1 MLMISKPSFALLAA
15 VSLFALQLSAAEP
28 QSTEAQSAQPQV
40 IDGVAAVVNGD
51 VITFSQV
58 QELSGPRERTLREQ
72 YNGAELIDKIKE
84 ARLSAL
90 NDLIDRQLIV
100 QEFKK
105 KEYTMPEYVVDD
117 QIQSIIKEEFGGD
130 RQAFLRTLIAQG
142 YTLSRFR
149 EMQRDKVIVGA
160 MRQNNVK
167 GNYDPTPQEVQ
178 AYYDANKQEFV
189 TPEQLKLRMIVLN
202 ADPLDANSADSTG
215 KTAEEIRDKV
225 KGGADFAT
233 MAKTYSMDGTA
244 ASGGDWGLIDRKTLN
259 QQLTDVA
266 FALSPG
272 QVSDVVRIGD
282 SFYILYC
289 ESKKSSGIIPLQEV
303 RDGINRKLQ
312 QAQRQKA
319 TQRWIDTL
327 REKAYIKIY

>member
-1 MLMISKPSFALLAA
+1 MPSKLLF
-15 VSLFALQLSAAEP
+15 SLLLTIAFFIAQTRAAEP
-28 QSTEAQSAQPQV
+28 EV

-58 QELSGPRERTLREQ
+58 QEVSGPRERTLREQ
-72 YNGAELIDKIKE
+72 FTGQELIDKIKE
-84 ARLSAL
+84 ARLGAL

-105 KEYTMPEYVVDD
+105 KQFNIPEYVVDD
-117 QIQSIIKEEFGGD
+117 QIANIIKDDFAGD
-130 RQAFLRTLIAQG
+130 RQAFLRTLNAQG
-142 YTLSRFR
+142 YTINKFR

-167 GNYDPTPQEVQ
+167 GNFNATPQQIQ

-202 ADPLDANSADSTG
+202 ADPLDANSADSTR
-215 KTAEEIRDKV
+215 KMAEEIRDKV

-244 ASGGDWGLIDRKTLN
+244 ESGGDWGLIDRKTLN

-266 FALSPG
+266 FALLPG
-272 QVSDVVRIGD
+272 QTSQVVQIGD

-289 ESKKSSGIIPLQEV
+289 ESKKESGVIPLPEV
-303 RDGINRKLQ
+303 RAGIERKLE
-312 QAQRQKA
+312 QAMRQKA
-319 TQRWIDTL
+319 TQRWLDSL
-327 REKAYIKIY
+327 REKAFIKIY

>member
-1 MLMISKPSFALLAA
+1 MPMPSKP
-15 VSLFALQLSAAEP
+15 LFALFLAIVLLIPRIQGAEP
-28 QSTEAQSAQPQV
+28 EV

-58 QELSGPRERTLREQ
+58 QEVSGPRERTLREQ
-72 YNGAELIDKIKE
+72 YTGQELIEKIKE

-90 NDLIDRQLIV
+90 SDLIDRQLIV
-100 QEFKK
+100 GEFKK
-105 KEYTMPEYVVDD
+105 KQYSMPEYVVDD
-117 QIQSIIKEEFGGD
+117 QIQNIIKDDFAGD
-130 RQAFLRTLIAQG
+130 RQAFLRTLNAQG
-142 YTLSRFR
+142 YTMSRFR

-167 GNYDPTPQEVQ
+167 GTFTATPQQIQ
-178 AYYDANKQEFV
+178 AYYEANKQEFV

-202 ADPLDANSADSTG
+202 ADPLDANSADSTR
-215 KTAEEIRDKV
+215 KMAEEIRGKV

-244 ASGGDWGLIDRKTLN
+244 ESGGDWGLIDRKTLN

-266 FALSPG
+266 FALSAG
-272 QVSDVVRIGD
+272 QTSQVVQIGD

-289 ESKKSSGIIPLQEV
+289 ESKKESGVIPLPEV
-303 RDGINRKLQ
+303 RDGIEKKLEQ
-312 QAQRQKA
+312 TQRQKA
-319 TQRWIDTL
+319 TQRWIDSL

>member
-1 MLMISKPSFALLAA
+1 MPSKLLF
-15 VSLFALQLSAAEP
+15 SLLLTIAFFIAQTRAAEP
-28 QSTEAQSAQPQV
+28 EV

-58 QELSGPRERTLREQ
+58 QEVSGPRERTLREQ
-72 YNGAELIDKIKE
+72 FTGQELIDKIKE
-84 ARLSAL
+84 ARLGAL

-105 KEYTMPEYVVDD
+105 KQFNIPEYVVDD
-117 QIQSIIKEEFGGD
+117 QIANIIKDDFAGD
-130 RQAFLRTLIAQG
+130 RQAFLRTLNAQG
-142 YTLSRFR
+142 YTINKFR

-167 GNYDPTPQEVQ
+167 GNFSATPQQIQ

-202 ADPLDANSADSTG
+202 ADPLDANSADSTR
-215 KTAEEIRDKV
+215 KMAEEIRDKV

-244 ASGGDWGLIDRKTLN
+244 ESGGDWGLIDRKTLN

-272 QVSDVVRIGD
+272 QTSQVVQIGD

-289 ESKKSSGIIPLQEV
+289 ESKKESGVIPLPEV
-303 RDGINRKLQ
+303 RAGIERKLE
-312 QAQRQKA
+312 QAMRQKA
-319 TQRWIDTL
+319 TQRWLDSL
-327 REKAYIKIY
+327 REKAFIKIY

>member
-1 MLMISKPSFALLAA
+1 MLMPSKLLFSLLLAIGF
-15 VSLFALQLSAAEP
+15 VIPQLCAADPE
-28 QSTEAQSAQPQV
+28 V

-58 QELSGPRERTLREQ
+58 QEVSGPRERTLREQ
-72 YNGAELIDKIKE
+72 FTGQELIDKIKE
-84 ARLSAL
+84 ARLAAL
-90 NDLIDRQLIV
+90 SDLIDRQLIV

-105 KEYTMPEYVVDD
+105 KQYSMPDYVVDD
-117 QIQSIIKEEFGGD
+117 QIQNIIKDDFAGD
-130 RQAFLRTLIAQG
+130 RQAFLRTLNAQG
-142 YTLSRFR
+142 YTMNRFR
-149 EMQRDKVIVGA
+149 EMQKDKVIVGA

-167 GNYDPTPQEVQ
+167 GNFTATPQEIQ

-189 TPEQLKLRMIVLN
+189 TPEQMKVRMIVLN
-202 ADPLDANSADSTG
+202 ADPLDANSADSTR
-215 KTAEEIRDKV
+215 KMADEIRDKV

-244 ASGGDWGLIDRKTLN
+244 QSGGDWGLIDRKTLN

-272 QVSDVVRIGD
+272 ETSQAVQIGD
-282 SFYILYC
+282 SFYVIYC
-289 ESKKSSGIIPLQEV
+289 ESKKESGVIPLPEV
-303 RDGINRKLQ
+303 RDGIQRKLE

-319 TQRWIDTL
+319 TQRWIDSL

>member
-1 MLMISKPSFALLAA
+1 MPSKLLFSLLLTVGFIIPQIWAA
-15 VSLFALQLSAAEP
+15 DPE
-28 QSTEAQSAQPQV
+28 V

-58 QELSGPRERTLREQ
+58 QEVSGPRERTLREQ
-72 YNGAELIDKIKE
+72 YTGQELIDKIKE
-84 ARLSAL
+84 ARLAAL
-90 NDLIDRQLIV
+90 NDLVDRQLIV

-105 KEYTMPEYVVDD
+105 KQYNMPEYVVDD
-117 QIQSIIKEEFGGD
+117 QIQNIIKDDFAGD
-130 RQAFLRTLIAQG
+130 RQAFLRTLNAQG
-142 YTLSRFR
+142 YTMGRFR
-149 EMQRDKVIVGA
+149 EMQKDKVIVGA

-167 GNYDPTPQEVQ
+167 GNFTATPQEIQ
-178 AYYDANKQEFV
+178 AYYEANKQEFA

-202 ADPLDANSADSTG
+202 ADPLDANSGDST
-215 KTAEEIRDKV
+215 KRMAEEIRDKV

-244 ASGGDWGLIDRKTLN
+244 ESGGDWGLVDRKTLN

-272 QVSDVVRIGD
+272 QTSQVVQIGD
-282 SFYILYC
+282 SFYLLYC
-289 ESKKSSGIIPLQEV
+289 ETKKESGVIPLTEV
-303 RDGINRKLQ
+303 RDGIEKKLEQ
-312 QAQRQKA
+312 VQRQKA
-319 TQRWIDTL
+319 TQRWIDSL

>member
-1 MLMISKPSFALLAA
+1 CEFVESHKQTFLRILMFSKLLFARLAA
-15 VSLFALQLSAAEP
+15 VSLFALQLSAAE
-28 QSTEAQSAQPQV
+28 PQV

-58 QELSGPRERTLREQ
+58 QELSSPRERTLREQ

-149 EMQRDKVIVGA
+149 EMQ
-160 MRQNNVK
+160 
-167 GNYDPTPQEVQ
+167 
-178 AYYDANKQEFV
+178 
-189 TPEQLKLRMIVLN
+189 
-202 ADPLDANSADSTG
+202 
-215 KTAEEIRDKV
+215 
-225 KGGADFAT
+225 
-233 MAKTYSMDGTA
+233 
-244 ASGGDWGLIDRKTLN
+244 
-259 QQLTDVA
+259 
-266 FALSPG
+266 
-272 QVSDVVRIGD
+272 
-282 SFYILYC
+282 
-289 ESKKSSGIIPLQEV
+289 
-303 RDGINRKLQ
+303 
-312 QAQRQKA
+312 
-319 TQRWIDTL
+319 
-327 REKAYIKIY
+327 

>member
-1 MLMISKPSFALLAA
+1 
-15 VSLFALQLSAAEP
+15 
-28 QSTEAQSAQPQV
+28 
-40 IDGVAAVVNGD
+40 
-51 VITFSQV
+51 
-58 QELSGPRERTLREQ
+58 LREQ
-72 YNGAELIDKIKE
+72 FTGQELIDKIKE

-105 KEYTMPEYVVDD
+105 KAYSMPEYVVDD
-117 QIQSIIKEEFGGD
+117 QIQNIIKDDFAGD
-130 RQAFLRTLIAQG
+130 RQAFLRTLNAQG
-142 YTLSRFR
+142 YSLNKFR

-160 MRQNNVK
+160 MRTNNVK
-167 GNYDPTPQEVQ
+167 GTFTATPQEIQ
-178 AYYDANKQEFV
+178 AYYDANKPEFV

-202 ADPLDANSADSTG
+202 ADPLDANSGDSTR
-215 KTAEEIRDKV
+215 KMAEEIRDKV

-244 ASGGDWGLIDRKTLN
+244 ESGGDWGMIDRKTLN

-272 QVSDVVRIGD
+272 QASQVVQIGD

-289 ESKKSSGIIPLQEV
+289 ESKKESGVIPLPEV
-303 RDGINRKLQ
+303 RDGIEKKLEQ
-312 QAQRQKA
+312 VQRQKA
-319 TQRWIDTL
+319 TQRWIDGL

>member
-1 MLMISKPSFALLAA
+1 MASKLLFPLLLAIA
-15 VSLFALQLSAAEP
+15 FFVPRIRAAEP
-28 QSTEAQSAQPQV
+28 EV

-58 QELSGPRERTLREQ
+58 QEVSGPREHTLREQ
-72 YNGAELIDKIKE
+72 YTGQEVIDKIKE
-84 ARLSAL
+84 ARLAAL
-90 NDLIDRQLIV
+90 SDLIDRQLIV

-105 KEYTMPEYVVDD
+105 KEYSLPEYVVDD
-117 QIQSIIKEEFGGD
+117 QIQNIIKEDFAGD
-130 RQAFLRTLIAQG
+130 RRAFLRTLNAQG
-142 YTLSRFR
+142 YTLAKFR
-149 EMQRDKVIVGA
+149 DAQRDKVIVGA

-167 GNYDPTPQEVQ
+167 GNFSASPQEIQ
-178 AYYDANKQEFV
+178 AYYEANKQEFI

-202 ADPLDANSADSTG
+202 ADPLDANSADSTS
-215 KTAEEIRDKV
+215 KMAAEIREKV

-244 ASGGDWGLIDRKTLN
+244 ASGGDWGFIDRKTLN

-266 FALSPG
+266 FGLSPG
-272 QVSDVVRIGD
+272 QMSEVIQIGD

-289 ESKKSSGIIPLQEV
+289 ESKKTSSFVPLPEV
-303 RDGINRKLQ
+303 RDGIEKRLE

-319 TQRWIDTL
+319 TRKWIDSL